1 MRSAERFDL
10 FWKTLIKKAEHLNV
24 GEPVLPRKRKA
35 LRRTEIG
42 EGTGDFH
49 TTVVDHYRVIYFEAM
64 DLIIQCIDDR
74 SDQPGYKMYSGLE
87 TLLLKGY
94 KQLDYQDEL
103 HLVKSLHDKDL
114 NYQNLEIQFQT
125 IAPSVKDDLS
135 LGGIVNYLKTLS
147 SAARSIYSEIVTL
160 VELIFVMPAT
170 NATSERS
177 FSALRRI
184 KSYLRTTMSQQR
196 LNNLMVLFIHRNSL
210 DEMNLEDVADEF
222 ISAKDTSLKIFAKFN
237 K

>member
-1 MRSAERFDL
+1 M
-10 FWKTLIKKAEHLNV
+10 
-24 GEPVLPRKRKA
+24 PRC
-35 LRRTEIG
+35 TEIG

-74 SDQPGYKMYSGLE
+74 FDQPGYKMYSGLE
-87 TLLLKGY
+87 TLLLKGC

-103 HLVKSLHDKDL
+103 HLVKSLYDKDL

-160 VELIFVMPAT
+160 VELILVMPAT

-177 FSALRRI
+177 FSALCRI
-184 KSYLRTTMSQQR
+184 KLT
-196 LNNLMVLFIHRNSL
+196 
-210 DEMNLEDVADEF
+210 
-222 ISAKDTSLKIFAKFN
+222 
-237 K
+237 

>member
-1 MRSAERFDL
+1 MSNLVKVTLQSMRSAERFDL

-24 GEPVLPRKRKA
+24 GEPVLPRKRKVP
-35 LRRTEIG
+35 RCTEIG

-49 TTVVDHYRVIYFEAM
+49 TTVHHYRVIYFEAM

-74 SDQPGYKMYSGLE
+74 FDQPGYKMYSGLE
-87 TLLLKGY
+87 TLLLKGS

-103 HLVKSLHDKDL
+103 HLVKSLYDKDL

-160 VELIFVMPAT
+160 VELILVMPAT

-177 FSALRRI
+177 FSALCRI
-184 KSYLRTTMSQQR
+184 KSYLRTTMSQ
-196 LNNLMVLFIHRNSL
+196 
-210 DEMNLEDVADEF
+210 
-222 ISAKDTSLKIFAKFN
+222 
-237 K
+237 

>member
-1 MRSAERFDL
+1 MRSAEHFDL
-10 FWKTLIKKAEHLNV
+10 FWKTLIKKVEHLNV

-35 LRRTEIG
+35 PRRIEIG

-64 DLIIQCIDDR
+64 DLVIQCIDDR
-74 SDQPGYKMYSGLE
+74 FDQPGYKMYSGLE
-87 TLLLKGY
+87 TLLLKGC
-94 KQLDYQDEL
+94 KQMDHQDEL
-103 HLVKSLHDKDL
+103 HLVKSLYDKDI

-125 IAPSVKDDLS
+125 ISPSVKDDLS
-135 LGGIVNYLKTLS
+135 LGGIVSYLKTLP

-160 VELIFVMPAT
+160 VELVLVMPAT
-170 NATSERS
+170 NAISERS
-177 FSALRRI
+177 FSALRKI

-196 LNNLMVLFIHRNSL
+196 LNNLMVLFIHRDSL
-210 DEMNLEDVADEF
+210 DEMDLEEVANEF
-222 ISAKDTSLKIFAKFN
+222 ISVKDTILKIFAKFN

>member
-1 MRSAERFDL
+1 MRSAEHFDL
-10 FWKTLIKKAEHLNV
+10 FWKTLIKKVEHLNV

-35 LRRTEIG
+35 PRRIEIG

-64 DLIIQCIDDR
+64 DLVIQCIDDR
-74 SDQPGYKMYSGLE
+74 FDQPGYKMYSGLE
-87 TLLLKGY
+87 TLLFKGC
-94 KQLDYQDEL
+94 KQMDYQDEL
-103 HLVKSLHDKDL
+103 HLVKSLYDKDI

-125 IAPSVKDDLS
+125 ISPSVKDDLS
-135 LGGIVNYLKTLS
+135 LGGIVSYLKTLP

-160 VELIFVMPAT
+160 VELVLVMPAT
-170 NATSERS
+170 NAISERS
-177 FSALRRI
+177 FSALRKI

-196 LNNLMVLFIHRNSL
+196 LNNLMVLFIHRDSL
-210 DEMNLEDVADEF
+210 DEMDLEEVANEF
-222 ISAKDTSLKIFAKFN
+222 ISVKDTILKIFAKFN